1 MPIALI
7 ALASLLA
14 ACSSGTTGMLPANPQ
29 TQSLSQAPNRAADAA
44 TSGGGMHATAH
55 TPNGNTLLLGVTP
68 AAGQSPTGATPVGNF
83 GSGIG
88 MARPMADQG
97 PPSSCTSTGTCTTCP
112 NGSQGDICEGGTGG
126 GYNPDPPPPDGGG
139 GGIPCQ
145 GQCGGGGR
153 GPVTPC
159 SKTNIKACVATN
171 FGYAPK
177 GDQCDGSPNN
187 HAVGNDNM
195 PSDSNAFG
203 TTIVNVFSFENSV
216 GDVEGWIYLTQNENV
231 YYQSNAGSSTNNAF
245 LTFLQG
251 IPVVNGI
258 AQALINATSV
268 PYQLNGT
275 QYNNILSSFSAS
287 TYHLHKCWTK
297 NYQQSRPVS

>member
-29 TQSLSQAPNRAADAA
+29 TQSLAQTPNRAADAA

-55 TPNGNTLLLGVTP
+55 TPNGNTLLLGVNP
-68 AAGQSPTGATPVGNF
+68 AAGQSPIGATPVGNF

-88 MARPMADQG
+88 MARAMADQG

-159 SKTNIKACVATN
+159 SKTNIKACVALRNPTAGAACWGSPGELGDN
-171 FGYAPK
+171 LPVSSVSSATEITDILPIEANNAAGAPDIAGWLYETQA
-177 GDQCDGSPNN
+177 GDWLQENPTFTDFWDTLAKQVPVLGPLASAMSNGGMVQANSSQWSSVTSYVNGHDGSI
-187 HAVGNDNM
+187 GQC
-195 PSDSNAFG
+195 
-203 TTIVNVFSFENSV
+203 FSQPLA
-216 GDVEGWIYLTQNENV
+216 LT
-231 YYQSNAGSSTNNAF
+231 
-245 LTFLQG
+245 
-251 IPVVNGI
+251 
-258 AQALINATSV
+258 
-268 PYQLNGT
+268 
-275 QYNNILSSFSAS
+275 
-287 TYHLHKCWTK
+287 
-297 NYQQSRPVS
+297 

>member
-1 MPIALI
+1 
-7 ALASLLA
+7 
-14 ACSSGTTGMLPANPQ
+14 MLPANPQ
-29 TQSLSQAPNRAADAA
+29 AQSLSQAPNRAAGSA

-55 TPNGNTLLLGVTP
+55 TPNGNTLLLGVNP
-68 AAGQSPTGATPVGNF
+68 AAGQSPIGATPVGNF

-159 SKTNIKACVATN
+159 SKTNIKACVATDPN
-171 FGYAPK
+171 SAPS
-177 GDQCDGSPNN
+177 GGQCDSSPAND
-187 HAVGNDNM
+187 AVGTGNLG
-195 PSDSNAFG
+195 AGTTWG
-203 TTIVNVFSFENSV
+203 TTIA
-216 GDVEGWIYLTQNENV
+216 NV
-231 YYQSNAGSSTNNAF
+231 YGFANANNTVVYGWAYETENQHMFFQTNSASGGVGILLGFFQNVPGLSNIANAIIAST
-245 LTFLQG
+245 TG
-251 IPVVNGI
+251 
-258 AQALINATSV
+258 
-268 PYQLNGT
+268 PYQVTG
-275 QYNNILSSFSAS
+275 QQWENIQTSMQSSSFK
-287 TYHLHKCWTK
+287 LHKCWAK
-297 NYQQSRPVS
+297 NYNGGGGTSG

>member
-1 MPIALI
+1 MDRGSRLHVRDAMTGFPRAYLLLNRHKTAFVGARGRRCALAPAPMRPHVLGETRSVRIPTVGTRIGRCLLAESAPLRSFQKASSFVKRSPLAMPIALI

-29 TQSLSQAPNRAADAA
+29 AQSLSQAPNRAAGSA

-55 TPNGNTLLLGVTP
+55 TPNGNTLLLGVNP
-68 AAGQSPTGATPVGNF
+68 AAGQSPTGTTPISNF

-159 SKTNIKACVATN
+159 SKTNIKACVATSN
-171 FGYAPK
+171 PYKGAP
-177 GDQCDGSPNN
+177 CDGAEAHGIQSSPGS
-187 HAVGNDNM
+187 AV
-195 PSDSNAFG
+195 
-203 TTIVNVFSFENSV
+203 I
-216 GDVEGWIYLTQNENV
+216 
-231 YYQSNAGSSTNNAF
+231 
-245 LTFLQG
+245 
-251 IPVVNGI
+251 
-258 AQALINATSV
+258 
-268 PYQLNGT
+268 
-275 QYNNILSSFSAS
+275 
-287 TYHLHKCWTK
+287 
-297 NYQQSRPVS
+297 